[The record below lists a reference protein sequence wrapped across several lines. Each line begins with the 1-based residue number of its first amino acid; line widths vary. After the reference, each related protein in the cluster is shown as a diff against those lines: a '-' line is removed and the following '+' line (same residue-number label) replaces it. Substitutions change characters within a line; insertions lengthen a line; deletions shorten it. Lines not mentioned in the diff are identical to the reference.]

1 MELSKIKKRV
11 ILEMRCHGIS
21 VEENDITVHNNKD
34 IFVLGVNIGYVRS
47 DVIYLHKD
55 LAAKADKVINIA
67 AALGRN
73 VQISDLNKVMQAVSK
88 KVLLKH
94 MALNIDKAWS

>member
-1 MELSKIKKRV
+1 MQLSQIKKRV
-11 ILEMRCHGIS
+11 MLEMRCNGVDIS
-21 VEENDITVHNNKD
+21 ENDIVVHNNKD
-34 IFVLGVNIGYVRS
+34 IFILGTAIGTVKG
-47 DVIYLHKD
+47 DVIYLDKD